1 MEEANRVGWERLEK
15 GLEGRSRK
23 VSKITFTICP
33 VLKSQLTGLGLPPSA
48 WPYPYSRLTLLGHP
62 GAVHRTL

>member
-33 VLKSQLTGLGLPPSA
+33 VLKSQLTGLGLPFCLALSV
-48 WPYPYSRLTLLGHP
+48 L
-62 GAVHRTL
+62 